1 MSETDSPYLFVYW
14 YIDGIQQSISGGP
27 STSAYFSPDP
37 SDFPGSS
44 DGTPYT
50 IEAVAYQYDPETNLM
65 LSDSDSYSV
74 TVYAPCRETA
84 ASLTASVTSCSWNGQ
99 TASAEATATVQHTGG
114 DDAPD
119 VEYTFTFGFK
129 VSRIQKN
136 GAAIGDVYAPLP
148 QIKQGRVEPGD
159 AKITKSFS
167 DTYTLGNGWD
177 PGDTFLVYARVTA
190 WGRNAEINGKSE
202 QCVDDDSAPFTIPRK

>member
-1 MSETDSPYLFVYW
+1 
-14 YIDGIQQSISGGP
+14 
-27 STSAYFSPDP
+27 
-37 SDFPGSS
+37 
-44 DGTPYT
+44 
-50 IEAVAYQYDPETNLM
+50 M

-74 TVYAPCRETA
+74 TVYAPCLGTA
-84 ASLTASVTSCSWNGQ
+84 ASLIASVTSCRWNGR
-99 TASAEATATVQHTGG
+99 TASATSFASIEHAAG

-167 DTYTLGNGWD
+167 DTYTLSNGWD
-177 PGDTFLVYARVTA
+177 PGTRFKVVAHITA
-190 WGRNAEINGKSE
+190 WGRNAEINGKSKE
-202 QCVDDDSAPFTIPRK
+202 CTDEADDTIKIN